1 MKFAN
6 AQEDS
11 GDGKWGAG
19 LTQLGLGLGKI
30 LASDNSS
37 VGFSPHV
44 VQEVGLCFALYVS
57 QASKNKRT
65 HILRLRKSSVC
76 VPVFVSAG
84 SYKVTIVVLLK
95 ILQL

>member
-1 MKFAN
+1 MTFAN

-57 QASKNKRT
+57 QASENKRT
-65 HILRLRKSSVC
+65 RDSRPRKSSAC
-76 VPVFVSAG
+76 VPVFMSDG
-84 SYKVTIVVLLK
+84 SFTRSR
-95 ILQL
+95 